1 MAPKIGILSL
11 QGCIDPHA
19 NHLRALGAEVVFV
32 RNPSDLDG
40 IEGLV
45 LPGGEST
52 TMIRVAKAFD
62 LWEPLKAAS
71 KRMPFWGICAGSILM
86 AKEVENPAQ
95 ESLGVMD
102 LKVRRNAYGRQLESF
117 QGMVRLKDGAAEPAV
132 FIRAPKFVSWGSSV
146 KECGWI
152 DNEISFLD
160 DGKHMVTAFHP
171 ELTDSGWFHEL
182 FLGRVNE
189 LGRT

>member
-1 MAPKIGILSL
+1 MTPKVGILSL
-11 QGCIDPHA
+11 QGCIEPHA

-40 IEGLV
+40 IDGLI

-52 TMIRVAKAFD
+52 TMIRIAKMYD
-62 LWEPLKAAS
+62 LWEPLREAA

-86 AKEVENPAQ
+86 ASKVENPEQ

-102 LKVRRNAYGRQLESF
+102 LHVRRNAYGRQLESF
-117 QGMVRLKDGAAEPAV
+117 QATVDLTGGGHEPAV
-132 FIRAPKFVSWGSSV
+132 FIRAPKFTAWGRGV
-146 KECGWI
+146 VVAGKIGQ
-152 DNEISFLD
+152 EISFLD

-171 ELTDSGWFHEL
+171 ELTESGWFHKL
-182 FLGRVNE
+182 FLARAGA
-189 LGRT
+189 

>member
-1 MAPKIGILSL
+1 MTAKVGILSL

-40 IEGLV
+40 IQGLI

-52 TMIRVAKAFD
+52 TMIRVAKAYGV
-62 LWEPLKAAS
+62 WEPLRSAAG
-71 KRMPFWGICAGSILM
+71 RMPFWGICAGSILM
-86 AKEVENPAQ
+86 ARKVENPEQ

-102 LKVRRNAYGRQLESF
+102 LHVRRNAYGRQLESF
-117 QGMVRLKDGAAEPAV
+117 QATVDLTAGGSEPAV
-132 FIRAPKFVSWGSSV
+132 FIRAPKFVSWGSGV
-146 KECGWI
+146 KVAGKI
-152 DNEISFLD
+152 GGEISFLD

-171 ELTDSGWFHEL
+171 ELTESGWFHKL
-182 FLGRVNE
+182 FLRRV
-189 LGRT
+189 GDVGKA